1 MLDRIL
7 LGQGLVLQL
16 RESDRVGHE
25 APPACGAIVI
35 LRLLVCWSPPHVT
48 GQLLHVDQLPT
59 SQSTIKNVTPLI
71 KIAFPLVVS

>member
-25 APPACGAIVI
+25 VPPYCGSFVT

-48 GQLLHVDQLPT
+48 GQLLHVDQIPT
-59 SQSTIKNVTPLI
+59 AQSTIRNVKRLNNILFFYIEP
-71 KIAFPLVVS
+71 